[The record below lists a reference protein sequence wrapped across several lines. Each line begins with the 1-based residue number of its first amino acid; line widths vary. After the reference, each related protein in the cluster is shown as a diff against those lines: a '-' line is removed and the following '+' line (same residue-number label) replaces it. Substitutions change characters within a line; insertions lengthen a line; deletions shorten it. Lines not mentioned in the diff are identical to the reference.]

1 MRSILSD
8 PDHNRPNGYY
18 YCYQGDNQ
26 VVNHYTFTKCV
37 VCVVTMYNLDNSVDI
52 RECGQKVMSM
62 SCHVS
67 ISIVRPFRSC
77 SYECNV
83 LFIVR
88 YKLFNFPAKTAERG
102 SKTYAKNSC

>member
-1 MRSILSD
+1 MSCLSISHFRQYWKDNRLRFEIKVRSILSD

-37 VCVVTMYNLDNSVDI
+37 MCVVTMYRLDNSVDI

-62 SCHVS
+62 SCQ
-67 ISIVRPFRSC
+67 
-77 SYECNV
+77 Y
-83 LFIVR
+83 
-88 YKLFNFPAKTAERG
+88 
-102 SKTYAKNSC
+102 